1 MTRIVTDY
9 TNYNSLPISI
19 NLTNSTGTGMKLVPI
34 AGDVLAPYW
43 TEFGKLSK
51 FNVFLNLEKMHACI
65 VTSSGNKPVGS
76 IYRSS
81 AYSGSIVLLPDIE
94 FQAGQFTKV
103 DSKGLSWTAKAN
115 QFAARLIGELIG
127 LDKALRSSSEVTP
140 EPNWAS
146 SETFALAEERYLGAK
161 LLDAEQ
167 EVEAA
172 QKHKEELQRQLK
184 EAGRLRGLLY
194 EKGKALEFAII
205 EALRLLGFK
214 AANYRDGDSEFDVI
228 FESAEG
234 RLLGE
239 AEGKDSKSINI
250 DKLRQLTLN
259 IHEDLGR
266 EEVSVSAKGVLFG
279 NGCRLTAPS
288 SRQSQFTEKCVTA
301 AHSSSI
307 ALVATSDLYEVA
319 AFIADQKAANVPA
332 DQFAKRCR
340 ETILAGSGIVVFPRA
355 TVGQREGIADASG

>member
-1 MTRIVTDY
+1 M
-9 TNYNSLPISI
+9 
-19 NLTNSTGTGMKLVPI
+19 
-34 AGDVLAPYW
+34 
-43 TEFGKLSK
+43 
-51 FNVFLNLEKMHACI
+51 
-65 VTSSGNKPVGS
+65 
-76 IYRSS
+76 
-81 AYSGSIVLLPDIE
+81 LLPDIE

-250 DKLRQLTLN
+250 D
-259 IHEDLGR
+259 
-266 EEVSVSAKGVLFG
+266 
-279 NGCRLTAPS
+279 
-288 SRQSQFTEKCVTA
+288 
-301 AHSSSI
+301 
-307 ALVATSDLYEVA
+307 
-319 AFIADQKAANVPA
+319 
-332 DQFAKRCR
+332 
-340 ETILAGSGIVVFPRA
+340 
-355 TVGQREGIADASG
+355 